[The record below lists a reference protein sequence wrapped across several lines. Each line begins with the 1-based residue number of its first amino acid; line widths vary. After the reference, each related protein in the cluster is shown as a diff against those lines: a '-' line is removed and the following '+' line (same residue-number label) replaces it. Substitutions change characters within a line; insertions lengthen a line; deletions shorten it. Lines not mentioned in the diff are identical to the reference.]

1 MKTFVTVFL
10 KWTKIVLNPWCTK
23 QKIPAYFSYTS
34 IFVWS
39 WQPTFTASPVGNTH
53 IFHIANL
60 KSVQQQ
66 SSVQEISNKIL
77 GQILLNQIVQK
88 SARDGLLL
96 SCSHGRSCRSAHAGK
111 PKLRGQCDWEAFLWH
126 SNIFEKTSTEI
137 CKRTVYKGE
146 MLEMWL
152 RWRMPIRKRSQEHRE
167 FHALIASVDLHMWK
181 KCSFSLGG
189 AARPWPMS
197 QWPQCGAGLYG
208 WRRKQKG
215 KQKEDAHG
223 SGFFSDRNLG
233 ESWSAEWRK
242 KKGERPAKCTFRSA
256 ARHTPGHGTPRPR
269 LALPARP
276 SPPSRPTLVSWPAP
290 WFHLIEGGQG
300 PQAEAHGRSDL
311 PSGRFPNADGA
322 DLQDRDGEWQPS
334 LGQGCH
340 SPSIPSFWVPSFSS
354 WSATGAITSRL
365 NLSDPVGFCNEDSF
379 AGGNHKL
386 HGLSIT
392 FVRLRFPKCCKW
404 HFLSD
409 IWMWRCVP
417 IWGERRGWCSR

>member
-256 ARHTPGHGTPRPR
+256 ARHEPN
-269 LALPARP
+269 P
-276 SPPSRPTLVSWPAP
+276 SWHCP
-290 WFHLIEGGQG
+290 QG
-300 PQAEAHGRSDL
+300 PPHPHAPPLCLGRRLGST
-311 PSGRFPNADGA
+311 SSKGARGRRQKHTDEVISQVAGFLTRMALTCKIEMVNGSPLWGRAA
-322 DLQDRDGEWQPS
+322 IHLRS
-334 LGQGCH
+334 LH
-340 SPSIPSFWVPSFSS
+340 SE
-354 WSATGAITSRL
+354 
-365 NLSDPVGFCNEDSF
+365 C
-379 AGGNHKL
+379 
-386 HGLSIT
+386 
-392 FVRLRFPKCCKW
+392 LRFPLGRPLERLHPDWICLIPLAFAMRTALQGEITNYTDFPSPLWDCV
-404 HFLSD
+404 FLNAVS
-409 IWMWRCVP
+409 
-417 IWGERRGWCSR
+417 GTF